1 MTDSRP
7 RWRRTVAAIVV
18 VCCIAYVLLFVQIHA
33 PRRKPTSSL
42 SSSPSPSI
50 FTDLHLTETE
60 CRSTFPGLMDPIDEQ
75 VRRGPFPLQPASD
88 LGPLQAR
95 VRNGQLRI
103 VSTEKHGLLPPELL
117 DARVATLHQINRALL
132 TAPFL
137 SSSFSSSLR
146 SQEESLSSSSTS
158 SSPDGSDL
166 LDTVFSINIQDQP
179 YGSAFTYSL
188 PAYAAPT
195 AGNAPI
201 GRAFLMPHFSFWAW
215 RPPMVGSF
223 ARASA
228 QIARIEADTPFS
240 KKKAQAVWRGTTRF
254 ASAHHPA
261 LRKDL
266 LKATHNQPWADVQ
279 ALDWL
284 PDTSNN
290 NNNTDAMQEASNSLM
305 IEDFC
310 RYKYV
315 VHTEGITYSGRFQ
328 FHQLCRS
335 VVLTAPLAWMQ
346 HTTHLVKP
354 LYASDLSLDG
364 QSWKPTADEERAWPH
379 AAPDEANI
387 VFVSPDWSNL
397 GATIDWLEKHP
408 KVAEGI
414 AQRQRRLFASSGPH
428 DRGYHSP
435 AVEVC
440 YWRGLLAGWKKVVQY
455 NETEV
460 GEGVPWEN
468 FSLDPRQ

>member
-1 MTDSRP
+1 MTDTRP

-18 VCCIAYVLLFVQIHA
+18 ACSVAYVLLFVPIYA
-33 PRRKPTSSL
+33 PRVHRVPL
-42 SSSPSPSI
+42 SSPFPATSP
-50 FTDLHLTETE
+50 FNNLHLTETE

-75 VRRGPFPLQPASD
+75 VRRGPFQLQPASD

-95 VRNGQLRI
+95 VRGGQLRI

-137 SSSFSSSLR
+137 SSLRSREESMSSLPSSSPA
-146 SQEESLSSSSTS
+146 SL
-158 SSPDGSDL
+158 SSPDGSDSL
-166 LDTVFSINIQDQP
+166 DDSLDTVFSINIQDQP

-228 QIARIEADTPFS
+228 EIDRIEAEIPFS
-240 KKKAQAVWRGTTRF
+240 RKKPQAVWRGTTRF
-254 ASAHHPA
+254 SSAHHPE
-261 LRKDL
+261 LRKAL
-266 LKATHNQPWADVQ
+266 LTATHNQSWADVQ

-284 PDTSNN
+284 PDGSNAN
-290 NNNTDAMQEASNSLM
+290 AMQEASNSLM

-310 RYKYV
+310 QYKYV
-315 VHTEGITYSGRFQ
+315 IHTEGITYSGRFQ
-328 FHQLCRS
+328 FHQLCGS

-346 HTTHLVKP
+346 HTAHLVRP
-354 LYASDLSLDG
+354 LYASDLPLEG
-364 QSWKPTADEERAWPH
+364 TPWKPTADEEKAWPH
-379 AAPDEANI
+379 STPNEANI

-397 GATIDWLEKHP
+397 GATIQWLEKHP
-408 KVAEGI
+408 RVAEDI
-414 AQRQRRLFASSGPH
+414 ARRQRQLFASGPY

-435 AVEVC
+435 AAEVC

-455 NETEV
+455 NDTDV
-460 GEGVPWEN
+460 GEGEPWES